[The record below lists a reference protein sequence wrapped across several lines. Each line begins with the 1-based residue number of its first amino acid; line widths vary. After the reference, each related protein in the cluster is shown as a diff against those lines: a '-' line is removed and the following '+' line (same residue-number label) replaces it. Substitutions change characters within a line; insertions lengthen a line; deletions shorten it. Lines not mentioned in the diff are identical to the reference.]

1 MELLVVTLAHT
12 NPGRDAD
19 GLARMRIISDTVRN
33 VQGLVTARF
42 YRSRGNESYYFILTT
57 WENEDSWQKAQER
70 FSPQKLLLGS
80 ATELLVGQPE
90 QWLMQYLW
98 GYSRPT
104 AAPILAAAHLATIR
118 AGQADL
124 TQRGWIE
131 SLRRQAMQPNI
142 AFAFLARGINEET
155 VVAQSPQPPNSPVPG
170 NTGSDETSYQHGSV
184 FLNLL
189 SWASETD
196 REDFYTDPN
205 YQAISRFISGMG
217 GIQILPLDLL

>member
-57 WENEDSWQKAQER
+57 WEDEDSWQKARER
-70 FSPQKLLLGS
+70 FSPRKLLLGS
-80 ATELLVGQPE
+80 ATELLTGQPE

-98 GYSRPT
+98 GYSRPA
-104 AAPILAAAHLATIR
+104 AAPLLAAAHLATIR

-142 AFAFLARGINEET
+142 AFAFLARGINEDSI
-155 VVAQSPQPPNSPVPG
+155 QSQPPSG
-170 NTGSDETSYQHGSV
+170 ITGSDETIYQQGSV
-184 FLNLL
+184 FLNVL
-189 SWASETD
+189 SWGSETD
-196 REDFYTDPN
+196 REDFYADPN
-205 YQAISRFISGMG
+205 YEAISRFIGSMG
-217 GIQILPLDLL
+217 VIQILPLDPL

>member
-42 YRSRGNESYYFILTT
+42 YRSRGNESFYFILTT
-57 WENEDSWQKAQER
+57 WEDEDIWQKAQER
-70 FSPQKLLLGS
+70 FSPRQLLLGS
-80 ATELLVGQPE
+80 ATELLAGQPE

-104 AAPILAAAHLATIR
+104 AEPILAAAHLATIR

-131 SLRRQAMQPNI
+131 SLRRQATQPNLS
-142 AFAFLARGINEET
+142 FAFLARGFNEDTSLPQSSSPPASGSPGSNET
-155 VVAQSPQPPNSPVPG
+155 I
-170 NTGSDETSYQHGSV
+170 YQHGSV

-217 GIQILPLDLL
+217 VIQILPLDPL

>member
-42 YRSRGNESYYFILTT
+42 YRSRGNESYYCILTT
-57 WENEDSWQKAQER
+57 WEDEESWQKAQER
-70 FSPQKLLLGS
+70 FSPRKLLLGS
-80 ATELLVGQPE
+80 ATELLAGQPE

-98 GYSRPT
+98 GYSRPA
-104 AAPILAAAHLATIR
+104 AAPILAAAHLATIQP
-118 AGQADL
+118 GQADL

-131 SLRRQAMQPNI
+131 SLRRQAMQPDI
-142 AFAFLARGINEET
+142 AFAFLARGMNEDTVLSQPQPLISPSSDVAGSEET
-155 VVAQSPQPPNSPVPG
+155 M
-170 NTGSDETSYQHGSV
+170 YQHGSV

-196 REDFYTDPN
+196 REDFYSDAN
-205 YQAISRFISGMG
+205 YQAISRFITGMG
-217 GIQILPLDLL
+217 VIQILPLDPL